1 MLGALKCFYNEM
13 SILLLVF
20 PHPRDIQEM
29 VLWGLPMALAEVE
42 LDGMLTGKLTDTQL
56 APVHSPTALLQ

>member
-1 MLGALKCFYNEM
+1 MLAALKCFYNVM

-20 PHPRDIQEM
+20 LYLRDIQQM
-29 VLWGLPMALAEVE
+29 VLRGHPVALAEVE